1 MRSFAK
7 KTKKEAS
14 EKIKAEKDA
23 IKDEFADVDTDD
35 IRAQFVDELEE
46 VLLNMEEKLSKIKS
60 GRASADIFDDIQV
73 KAYGEMMDFG
83 DLC

>member
-1 MRSFAK
+1 MRLFAK

-14 EKIKAEKDA
+14 EKSKAEKDA

-46 VLLNMEEKLSKIKS
+46 VLLNMDDKLSKIKS
-60 GRASADIFDDIQV
+60 GRASADIFDDV
-73 KAYGEMMDFG
+73 
-83 DLC
+83 

>member
-7 KTKKEAS
+7 KTKKEAT
-14 EKIKAEKDA
+14 EKSKAEKDA
-23 IKDEFADVDTDD
+23 IKDEFADMDTDD
-35 IRAQFVDELEE
+35 LRAQFVNELEE
-46 VLLNMEEKLSKIKS
+46 VLLNLEEKLSKIKS
-60 GRASADIFDDIQV
+60 GRASPDAFDDIQV

>member
-1 MRSFAK
+1 MRLFAK

-14 EKIKAEKDA
+14 EKSKAEKDA

-46 VLLNMEEKLSKIKS
+46 VLLNMEDKLSKIKS
-60 GRASADIFDDIQV
+60 GRASADIFDDV
-73 KAYGEMMDFG
+73 
-83 DLC
+83 

>member
-1 MRSFAK
+1 
-7 KTKKEAS
+7 
-14 EKIKAEKDA
+14 
-23 IKDEFADVDTDD
+23 
-35 IRAQFVDELEE
+35 
-46 VLLNMEEKLSKIKS
+46 MEEKLSKIKS

>member
-46 VLLNMEEKLSKIKS
+46 VLLNMEE
-60 GRASADIFDDIQV
+60 
-73 KAYGEMMDFG
+73 
-83 DLC
+83 